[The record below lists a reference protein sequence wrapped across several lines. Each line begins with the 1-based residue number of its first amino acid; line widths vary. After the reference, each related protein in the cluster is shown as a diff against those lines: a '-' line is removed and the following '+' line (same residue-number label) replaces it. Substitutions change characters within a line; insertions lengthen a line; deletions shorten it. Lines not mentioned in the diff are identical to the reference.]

1 MIAGCHGAASG
12 GPSHDFLVF
21 PTCRGAAR
29 VPGRGRSCNLQDI
42 CVLPVVECWNFQRF
56 TGSRRG
62 RSCNLQ
68 YKGFALRL
76 CLNRLKLPRFAGP
89 RPGQSC
95 NLAGICFAT
104 LLRSGWRYMIRGNSI
119 SATSKHVFG
128 AIAAYTCIG
137 LARARDWAF
146 LLGVSRGICIPNA
159 AQQQY

>member
-1 MIAGCHGAASG
+1 MGCAGPPIMIAGRHGAAG

-21 PTCRGAAR
+21 PTFRLSAR
-29 VPGRGRSCNLQDI
+29 VPGWGRACNLQDM

-68 YKGFALRL
+68 
-76 CLNRLKLPRFAGP
+76 
-89 RPGQSC
+89 
-95 NLAGICFAT
+95 GICFAT

>member
-1 MIAGCHGAASG
+1 MGCAGPPIMIAGRHGAASG
-12 GPSHDFLVF
+12 GPSHDVLVF
-21 PTCRGAAR
+21 PTFRGAAR
-29 VPGRGRSCNLQDI
+29 VLGRGRSCNLQDI
-42 CVLPVVECWNFQRF
+42 CVLPVVECWNFPRF

-68 YKGFALRL
+68 
-76 CLNRLKLPRFAGP
+76 
-89 RPGQSC
+89 
-95 NLAGICFAT
+95 GICFAT

-119 SATSKHVFG
+119 AATSKHVFG